1 MSGAGVVRRGRQLCG
16 EVAERLRSH
25 GVEIVPFLTVGCLVA
40 GLWCA
45 LSIPTIVEATGLRAE
60 PTRRSALVVLR
71 STRPHT
77 QLRVIASSGGATM
90 PELRL
95 AWSSNG
101 PTKGSRERGET
112 PVPMT
117 LFIAA
122 R

>member
-16 EVAERLRSH
+16 EVVARLRSH
-25 GVEIVPFLTVGCLVA
+25 GIEIVPFLTVGCLVA
-40 GLWCA
+40 CFWCA

-60 PTRRSALVVLR
+60 PARRSVVVVPE
-71 STRPHT
+71 SIRPNA

-95 AWSSNG
+95 SGSSTG
-101 PTKGSRERGET
+101 PTKGSRGRGET
-112 PVPMT
+112 RVPAT
-117 LFIAA
+117 LVVAA

>member
-1 MSGAGVVRRGRQLCG
+1 MSEAGVGRRGRQVCG

-25 GVEIVPFLTVGCLVA
+25 GIELVPFLTVACLVA
-40 GLWCA
+40 GFWCA

-60 PTRRSALVVLR
+60 PARTSALVAPK
-71 STRPHT
+71 SIRPAT
-77 QLRVIASSGGATM
+77 PFRAIASIGGATM
-90 PELRL
+90 PELRRSW
-95 AWSSNG
+95 ASNG

-112 PVPMT
+112 PVPAT